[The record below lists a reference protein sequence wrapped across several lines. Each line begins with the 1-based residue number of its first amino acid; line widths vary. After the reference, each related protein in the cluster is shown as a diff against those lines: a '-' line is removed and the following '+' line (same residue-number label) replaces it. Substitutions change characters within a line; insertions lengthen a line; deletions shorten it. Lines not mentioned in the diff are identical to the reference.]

1 MKKNILIFHQNMV
14 MGGVEKVTLNILEN
28 LSREKFNIKV
38 VLIEKHGELIE
49 KLPKDLEII
58 YLLDKSYSKD
68 KKGLIKFIGYL
79 KELIVINKKSK
90 KIIKERDIL
99 LNMNARNMRINLLF
113 LKYKNK
119 KIGWIHGNILNDF
132 GKISEKFNYKLFN
145 QYSKIF
151 NISKQGKKDFDDKFP
166 KLRNKSELLYNSF
179 NIEGIIRKSKEEII
193 NEKDYLLSIG
203 RLSYEKG
210 FDLLIDAISLL
221 KKDGIEKKLY
231 IIGDGEEKENLK
243 KQIEKLSLEN
253 NVFLL
258 GFKENP
264 YPWLKNSKLY
274 ILSSR
279 GEGLPTVLIEAL
291 ACQKAIVSAN
301 CLCGPREILDNG
313 KYGLLVETEN
323 SSALK
328 EGIKKLLLDKELK
341 ENYENKS
348 LKRAYDFSNE
358 NILKKLEREISDL

>member
-1 MKKNILIFHQNMV
+1 MKKLVFLHKNLVI
-14 MGGVEKVTLNILEN
+14 GGVEKVLLNLLKSLDKNKFQVKLILFKKEGDLISEIPNNINVIYLKQKFLLEN
-28 LSREKFNIKV
+28 DIFLIRILKNIINAIFYFFQ
-38 VLIEKHGELIE
+38 L
-49 KLPKDLEII
+49 
-58 YLLDKSYSKD
+58 
-68 KKGLIKFIGYL
+68 KGLIK
-79 KELIVINKKSK
+79 ED
-90 KIIKERDIL
+90 EIL
-99 LNMNARNMRINLLF
+99 LNINMRNCVANLSIFLF
-113 LKYKNK
+113 KNK